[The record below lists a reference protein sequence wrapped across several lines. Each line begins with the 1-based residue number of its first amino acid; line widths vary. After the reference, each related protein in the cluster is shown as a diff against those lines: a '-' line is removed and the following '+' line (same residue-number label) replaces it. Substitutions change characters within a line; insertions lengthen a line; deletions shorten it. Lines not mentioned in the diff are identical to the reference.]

1 MTYLTNIRA
10 WLTGFRRFGE
20 LTFRAGWSAGSLRW
34 WLLYGIDYGS
44 HVLTGGAVVSWS
56 RWFYDNREKYRAAN
70 FFDRLLNHFEEG
82 HGRSAGPA
90 LWGTRNCA
98 LRSRALTMGALFAA
112 WWLWT

>member
-1 MTYLTNIRA
+1 MRQYLFNIRA
-10 WLTGFRRFGE
+10 FIAGFSRLGD
-20 LTFRAGWSAGSLRW
+20 LQYKNGWGPWKFLP
-34 WLLYGIDYGS
+34 IFIFDYGS

-56 RWFYDNREKYRAAN
+56 RWFYDNRERYRIAN

-90 LWGTRNCA
+90 LWGTRDCA
-98 LRSRALTMGALFAA
+98 LRSRALTIGALFAA